1 LLCVYTLSIYMGVV
15 YTVYFKKEIQGA
27 AKIYRITW
35 ETILSQVQIVQ

>member
-1 LLCVYTLSIYMGVV
+1 MGVV